1 MGLLRGFNITRQN
14 KKVEQKEV
22 VHTKRDELSDAF
34 ADLTKRAK
42 ATSDIRFQAAL
53 RLTKRQKG
61 STYIISLL
69 SLFVIALSLIPN
81 ILALQNYQNQI
92 LLACSIILS
101 VFIIFSS
108 IIDGSQNFFHQAE
121 LLRECARKVETV
133 YLEAKFIDIVADP
146 VSAQRRLEELRVRYQ
161 DALDECSINHDP
173 LDYFLYKNSKIE
185 IAEFDLSI
193 EGKSTFYI
201 ICRKIIRKGGGAW
214 AYMKIWVRV
223 MWAKAQMFSWQFP
236 YWISMLCI
244 VCIVYVYVIRGSNW
258 AN

>member
-1 MGLLRGFNITRQN
+1 MLRGFNITRQN
-14 KKVEQKEV
+14 KRVEQKEV
-22 VHTKRDELSDAF
+22 IHSKHDELTNAF

-146 VSAQRRLEELRVRYQ
+146 VSAQCRLEELRGRYQ

-185 IAEFDLSI
+185 IAKVDFDAEARSSL
-193 EGKSTFYI
+193 YL
-201 ICRKIIRKGGGAW
+201 ICRKVFHKGGGAW
-214 AYMKIWVRV
+214 AYLKIWLRV

-236 YWISMLCI
+236 YWFSIICI
-244 VCIVYVYVIRGSNW
+244 VFVVYAYVIRGSNW